1 MGACYKKAKLGRRQR
16 CMRRWV
22 GWALFFLH
30 FCSDFTSVTIQW
42 KCPYMSIVSGHRSFN
57 VISNFHYHIPPSEFL
72 VGYPDGSGFPLLQ
85 GTPRKRAHK
94 NEANGAGKNE
104 MVPS

>member
-1 MGACYKKAKLGRRQR
+1 M
-16 CMRRWV
+16 
-22 GWALFFLH
+22 
-30 FCSDFTSVTIQW
+30 TIKW
-42 KCPYMSIVSGHRSFN
+42 KRPYMSIVSGHRSFN

-72 VGYPDGSGFPLLQ
+72 VGYPNGSGFPLLQ

-94 NEANGAGKNE
+94 NEADGAGKNE